1 MANAA
6 ADTETTGPARRR
18 RVLLVVG
25 VVAALLIGA
34 AVWIGVRGWLAK
46 GELEHVEALKDSF
59 STAVRDGDAQAL
71 GSSVSTANTHAA
83 TAASL
88 ASDPLWR
95 MSEALPFWGANAAA
109 LRVAAE
115 SVRDVTG
122 AAQPLFDRAAAVTA
136 SSSNGLDISLVGEL
150 ADPLAATSRA
160 VDAANTNLSAL
171 DSGALLPPLRDAV
184 VDLRSTID
192 GAAAPLSDAA
202 TAASV
207 LPEILG
213 ADDPRSIL
221 IMVQNT
227 AEARTG
233 GGITGS
239 FVELRASKGK
249 IEFGNTADSTDF
261 DEQSADILPI
271 PATTT
276 ALYDDKV
283 GRFVTNTTM
292 TADFDLSARLASAW
306 WQKLGHPAPDT
317 VISIDPVV
325 LAALLKITGPITL
338 ADGGSV
344 DATTVTERILVRPY
358 LEDSQEGQTA
368 VQSDLTMRLFDRLIN
383 EPLDVAAWAEALA
396 DPVEDGRIS
405 MWSARANEQDALA
418 HGPFGGTLARYVA
431 AGDQAIGVYLNDAST
446 GKLGTFL
453 HLDIAVGERVCREDG
468 VAEVTVATTLTS
480 TAPEAARHFP
490 LWMTG
495 GDNPSQPGDL
505 TTDVTVEAPA
515 GWFTNG
521 AEINGALNPST
532 DVADGEHA
540 QTRTRVVVAPGQSQ
554 TVTFHLPADLD
565 GAEPAPAVVH
575 TPLLNPVGVKTGD
588 TLPCD

>member
-1 MANAA
+1 MAEA
-6 ADTETTGPARRR
+6 ADDTATAGPARQRR
-18 RVLLVVG
+18 ALLVVG
-25 VVAALLIGA
+25 VVAVLLIGV

-46 GELEHVEALKDSF
+46 GELEQIETLKDSF

-71 GSSVSTANTHAA
+71 ESSVSTANSRAA

-88 ASDPLWR
+88 TSDPVWR

-122 AAQPLFDRAAAVTA
+122 AAQPLFDRAAAA
-136 SSSNGLDISLVGEL
+136 SSSSGLDISLVGEF

-160 VDAANTNLSAL
+160 VETARANLSAL

-184 VDLRSTID
+184 VDLNSTID

-271 PATTT
+271 SATTT

-306 WQKLGHPAPDT
+306 WQKLGHSAPDA

-338 ADGGSV
+338 SDGGSV
-344 DATTVTERILVRPY
+344 DASTVTERILVRPY
-358 LEDSQEGQTA
+358 LEDSQQGQTA
-368 VQSDLTMRLFDRLIN
+368 IQTDLTKRLFDRLVG
-383 EPLDVAAWAEALA
+383 EPLDLAAWADALA
-396 DPVEDGRIS
+396 EPVAEGRVS
-405 MWSARANEQDALA
+405 LWSAHAAEQDALA
-418 HGPFGGTLARYVA
+418 NGPFGGTLARFEA
-431 AGDQAIGVYLNDAST
+431 AGEEAIGVYLNDATT

-453 HLDIAVGERVCREDG
+453 HLEIGVGSSVCRADG
-468 VAEVTVATTLTS
+468 IADVAVTTTLTS
-480 TAPEAARHFP
+480 TAPEEARDYP

-495 GDNPSQPGDL
+495 GANPGRPGDIS
-505 TTDVTVEAPA
+505 TDITVEAPA
-515 GWFTNG
+515 GWYING
-521 AEINGALNPST
+521 AEIDGSINPST
-532 DVADGEHA
+532 DVTDGDHA
-540 QTRTRVVVAPGQSQ
+540 LTRTRAVVAPGEST
-554 TVTFHLPADLD
+554 TVTFHLLADLD
-565 GAEPAPAVVH
+565 GETASPTVVH
-575 TPLLNPVGVKTGD
+575 TPLLNPVEVATGQ